1 MNGKRTTRKRLYKSL
16 WFWVSALLVS
26 ILIAVTQIPIELRTA
41 RAAIDSVSNL
51 GIEPAE
57 SNNSKVSE
65 ENNGSRS
72 QVNEI
77 GIEASN
83 FRFEGDY
90 FWADICFD
98 MPSQAD
104 WHVGVPTLKFE
115 NTNISAFEVGLI
127 ESEIDGDFRSVRC

>member
-41 RAAIDSVSNL
+41 RAAIDNVSNL
-51 GIEPAE
+51 
-57 SNNSKVSE
+57 
-65 ENNGSRS
+65 
-72 QVNEI
+72 

-104 WHVGVPTLKFE
+104 WHVGVPTLNF
-115 NTNISAFEVGLI
+115 NGTNVDAFEVGVV
-127 ESEIDGDFRSVRC
+127 ESEIDGDFRSVRCEEVSFPVNGASFSEFQIVIHRLEVS